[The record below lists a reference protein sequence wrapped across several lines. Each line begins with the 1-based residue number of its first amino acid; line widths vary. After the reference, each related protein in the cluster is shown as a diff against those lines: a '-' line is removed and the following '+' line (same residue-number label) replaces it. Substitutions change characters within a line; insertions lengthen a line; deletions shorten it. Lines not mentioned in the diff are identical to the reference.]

1 MLLKFVSMY
10 VCVCVRARA
19 CAYVILFVNIVQARA
34 GGHDQTATPSQQIS
48 SSA

>member
-10 VCVCVRARA
+10 VCVNARA
-19 CAYVILFVNIVQARA
+19 YAYVTLFVNIVQARA